1 MKRLLKYV
9 LLAAVVAL
17 LGYKSVY
24 FKKLSEA
31 KQPVTGKF
39 DAVAYSKKIWNE
51 QLPPVLDSAVE
62 FSSFIQ
68 AIGVNPEDAF
78 SRHSHVMG
86 IGNYRYSL
94 VKTRATVEQV
104 NEDDVIVSIQHGD
117 SLLKAKLATEYVY
130 GNAIRDASGLI
141 DIRDF
146 TNTMDL
152 NNISEELNKTV
163 RRELLPEF
171 KKQVKNGDQLEITAA
186 IELNKQHIK
195 LNGIELIPVRLKI
208 LP

>member
-31 KQPVTGKF
+31 KQQPAGRF
-39 DAVAYSKKIWNE
+39 DAAGYSKKIWNE

-62 FSSFIQ
+62 LSSFIQ
-68 AIGVNPEDAF
+68 AVNTNPEDAF
-78 SRHSHVMG
+78 GRHSHAMG

-94 VKTRATVEQV
+94 VKTRATVNQV
-104 NEDDVIVSIQHGD
+104 NEDDIIISIQHGD

-146 TNTMDL
+146 TNAMDL
-152 NNISEELNKTV
+152 NSISEELNKIV
-163 RRELLPEF
+163 RTELLPSF
-171 KKQVKNGDQLEITAA
+171 KKQVKQGDQLEITAA

-195 LNGIELIPVRLKI
+195 FNGIELIPVRLKI
-208 LP
+208 VP